1 MGALNRLISG
11 SGFVKGS
18 IFAESS
24 SPRYFL
30 SNIQLVSAITTLSS
44 SFADDHWAA
53 GVSVSYSISPKDNNH
68 SLRILFVASLFSACR
83 TWGIK
88 AINSVSQSFSPVK
101 KTGWVY
107 LTYPQTLQSFSRFCT
122 SCEYSFFSFPTG
134 AQEVNNIQI
143 HNNIATNLTIF
154 FTTTPPFM
162 TLFYFAFCSWI

>member
-53 GVSVSYSISPKDNNH
+53 GVSVSYSISPKDNSH
-68 SLRILFVASLFSACR
+68 SLRIWLVASLFSAWR

-134 AQEVNNIQI
+134 AHEVNSRQTHSSTASSLVHLLI
-143 HNNIATNLTIF
+143 
-154 FTTTPPFM
+154 TTSP
-162 TLFYFAFCSWI
+162 LKFYFLFSSRM